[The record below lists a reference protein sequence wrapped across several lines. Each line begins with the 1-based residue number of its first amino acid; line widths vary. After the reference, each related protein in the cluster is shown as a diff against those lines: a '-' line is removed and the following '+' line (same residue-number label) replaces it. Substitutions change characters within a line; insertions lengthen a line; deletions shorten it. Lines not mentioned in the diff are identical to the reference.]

1 MKKSCLIIIILLTGL
16 CTLAPLAAPAPAEA
30 GLIREIVFYIPD
42 RVFDLLDIVRVRVR
56 VGPGLSAGVRA
67 TELVSGY
74 AGMHS
79 SVFIGLHGP
88 RGKRK
93 LPLPAGFEARAGV
106 QASLVDL
113 TDTGTYYDPLEVGAE
128 FQILLLGVNFGVGL
142 YEVLDFFTGFA
153 FIDLQGDDF
162 ARSPRDDEPE
172 KEFQDNETAETPQ
185 VDEPEESPQEDAPEE
200 SPQED
205 ETGESPQE
213 D

>member
-1 MKKSCLIIIILLTGL
+1 MKRPNIVAVMILAGL
-16 CTLAPLAAPAPAEA
+16 CTLAQIGRPAPAEA

-42 RVFDLLDIVRVRVR
+42 RVFDLLDIFRVRVR

-67 TELVSGY
+67 TQLVSGY

-79 SVFIGLHGP
+79 SVFIGPYGP
-88 RGKRK
+88 RGARK

-128 FQILLLGVNFGVGL
+128 LQLLLLGANVGIGF
-142 YEVLDFFTGFA
+142 YEVLDFFTGFV
-153 FIDLQGDDF
+153 FIDLVGDDF
-162 ARSPRDDEPE
+162 ARSPKDDEPE

-185 VDEPEESPQEDAPEE
+185 DDEPEESPQEEAPEE
-200 SPQED
+200 NPQED

-213 D
+213 G